1 MGHKSLIS
9 ALQLLAIL
17 IAALGIVHTLA
28 LSVVERARE
37 LGLLRAVGKGR
48 GAVGSWPRCGRP
60 NAARL
65 NILGAIATEWPS
77 AGTRRAVG
85 LGGAT
90 SGARGTDA
98 GVQYAGQS
106 SRTEDQPLCV

>member
-60 NAARL
+60 NVARL
-65 NILGAIATEWPS
+65 NILGAIATEWP
-77 AGTRRAVG
+77 APG
-85 LGGAT
+85 
-90 SGARGTDA
+90 SGARSG
-98 GVQYAGQS
+98 
-106 SRTEDQPLCV
+106 